1 MAESYYSIPMKKHG
15 MVPDHSLF
23 HALAAAFIYV
33 SPKDH
38 YKRLEEGSIMLKK
51 SKTFSL
57 CKEGVLVE
65 GEPSP
70 VKSDVVIFGTGFKG
84 DEKIKDMFTSEYFR
98 NVAIGSESTT
108 VPLYRYICIYIFLT
122 ICPNLNS
129 RSWPSFM
136 NRAKFSNMHVSQTE
150 SA

>member
-15 MVPDHSLF
+15 MVPDHSRF
-23 HALAAAFIYV
+23 HALAAAFICV

-38 YKRLEEGSIMLKK
+38 YKRLEEGSIMVKK

-70 VKSDVVIFGTGFKG
+70 VKSDVAIFGTGFKG

-98 NVAIGSESTT
+98 SVAIGSESTT
-108 VPLYRYICIYIFLT
+108 VPLYRYICIYMFLT

-129 RSWPSFM
+129 RSWSSFM
-136 NRAKFSNMHVSQTE
+136 SRAKFSNMHVSQTE

>member
-1 MAESYYSIPMKKHG
+1 MKKHG

-23 HALAAAFIYV
+23 QALASANI
-33 SPKDH
+33 SKTPKNH
-38 YKRLEEGSIMLKK
+38 YKRLEEGSIVLKK
-51 SKTFSL
+51 SETFSF
-57 CKEGVLVE
+57 CKEGMLVE

-70 VKSDVVIFGTGFKG
+70 VKSDVVIFGTGYKG

-98 NVAIGSESTT
+98 SVAVGSESTT

-150 SA
+150 IA

>member
-1 MAESYYSIPMKKHG
+1 MKKHD

-23 HALAAAFIYV
+23 EALAAATIAIT
-33 SPKDH
+33 PKDH
-38 YKRLEEGSIMLKK
+38 YKRLEEGSIVLKK
-51 SKTFSL
+51 SKTFSF
-57 CKEGVLVE
+57 CKDGVLVE

-70 VKSDVVIFGTGFKG
+70 VKSDVVIFGTGFRG
-84 DEKIKDMFTSEYFR
+84 DDKIKDMFSSEYFR
-98 NVAIGSESTT
+98 SVAVGSESTT

-150 SA
+150 IA